1 MVLGIRPEHLQPQ
14 DAGEAAFG
22 ARLEVLEPVGNEVFL
37 NLRYG
42 DQALVSR
49 VSPRALPEPG
59 STLAL
64 GLAAD
69 RLHLFDAAGGTRIGA

>member
-1 MVLGIRPEHLQPQ
+1 MAVDEGLV
-14 DAGEAAFG
+14 AWVT
-22 ARLEVLEPVGNEVFL
+22 EVLEPVGNEIFL

-49 VSPRALPEPG
+49 VAPRTLPEPG

-64 GLAAD
+64 GLVAE
-69 RLHLFDAAGGTRIGA
+69 RLHLFDAASGARVGP